1 MILYDS
7 RRTALTLGRLLARG
21 GEGSVYLVEGRP
33 GQLAK
38 VYTPA
43 KPDYE
48 PKLIRMRQ
56 NPPLA
61 PGQTGGHHAIA
72 WPADLLYDKGGA
84 FLGYLMPHV
93 QHAVPLFDV
102 FNPRRRAQTLP
113 GFDVRYLHRTARNL
127 AAAVAA
133 LHARDYVIGD
143 LNESNVLV
151 TPTAL
156 VTLIDTDSFQ
166 VIEHRQAQIVIYPCP
181 VGKPEY
187 TPPELQG
194 KTFIREMRQ
203 AEHDRFGLAVL
214 VFQLLMA
221 GSHPYRSRWLGAGDP
236 PSVAEKIAKGWFPYA
251 KAPAGPVAPP
261 SFAPPL
267 EWLHPPLADL
277 VRRCFEGGHLDAR
290 LRPPAAEWTYA
301 LAEAERALVSCPKGH
316 IYSGHLRTCPVCGSL
331 GRATVPPAAARSA
344 APTPRVEP
352 AGASR
357 GATPPAATPPTGRAG
372 SPPPRPASATTG
384 RSATTPPASQPG
396 PSRPASRPAQQPSA
410 APVGSAPR
418 PGASRQPSPPPWT
431 RPGSS
436 PPWSQSAPQPR
447 NAPRGATP
455 RTGPTTGVPSGTPF
469 GGVRSQIRWEWLRA
483 FIVTWLM
490 IQLGL
495 KPQPRT
501 APPPPPPP
509 PPPRPIAPRRSRWA
523 TVRRTAALVTVGG
536 AIAAATLF
544 AGDIGTWVAAQRDR
558 LPSRLPSLAAPA
570 PLLPTYIVQVDA
582 RQGWYQTSLSV
593 EAGTR
598 VDFEWVDGQWTTQ
611 TGQPTTGPEGSHFV
625 CSQQLPPSQ
634 CAEPLPGAP
643 RGSLIARLGD
653 QVFSVPASGYIIA
666 SQSGALAFRIN
677 DADAGLADNDG
688 QVRVK
693 VRFASKTP

>member
-33 GQLAK
+33 GLLAK

-48 PKLIRMRQ
+48 PKLTRMRQ

-72 WPADLLYDKGGA
+72 WPADLLYDNGGA

-113 GFDVRYLHRTARNL
+113 AFDSRYLHRTARNL

-214 VFQLLMA
+214 IFQLLMA

-236 PSVAEKIAKGWFPYA
+236 PAVAEKIARGWFPYA

-261 SFAPPL
+261 SLAPPL
-267 EWLHPPLADL
+267 EWLHPTLADL
-277 VRRCFEGGHLDAR
+277 MRRSFEGGHLDA
-290 LRPPAAEWTYA
+290 A
-301 LAEAERALVSCPKGH
+301 RAD
-316 IYSGHLRTCPVCGSL
+316 
-331 GRATVPPAAARSA
+331 AAREA
-344 APTPRVEP
+344 A
-352 AGASR
+352 
-357 GATPPAATPPTGRAG
+357 
-372 SPPPRPASATTG
+372 
-384 RSATTPPASQPG
+384 
-396 PSRPASRPAQQPSA
+396 
-410 APVGSAPR
+410 
-418 PGASRQPSPPPWT
+418 
-431 RPGSS
+431 
-436 PPWSQSAPQPR
+436 
-447 NAPRGATP
+447 
-455 RTGPTTGVPSGTPF
+455 
-469 GGVRSQIRWEWLRA
+469 
-483 FIVTWLM
+483 
-490 IQLGL
+490 
-495 KPQPRT
+495 
-501 APPPPPPP
+501 
-509 PPPRPIAPRRSRWA
+509 
-523 TVRRTAALVTVGG
+523 
-536 AIAAATLF
+536 
-544 AGDIGTWVAAQRDR
+544 
-558 LPSRLPSLAAPA
+558 
-570 PLLPTYIVQVDA
+570 
-582 RQGWYQTSLSV
+582 
-593 EAGTR
+593 
-598 VDFEWVDGQWTTQ
+598 
-611 TGQPTTGPEGSHFV
+611 
-625 CSQQLPPSQ
+625 
-634 CAEPLPGAP
+634 
-643 RGSLIARLGD
+643 
-653 QVFSVPASGYIIA
+653 
-666 SQSGALAFRIN
+666 
-677 DADAGLADNDG
+677 DADAAREDAGTTQEGTTDEL
-688 QVRVK
+688 
-693 VRFASKTP
+693 

>member
-48 PKLIRMRQ
+48 PKLTRMRQ

-113 GFDVRYLHRTARNL
+113 GFDARYLHRTARNL

-151 TPTAL
+151 TPSAL

-166 VIEHRQAQIVIYPCP
+166 VKEQRQAQIIIYPCP

-194 KTFIREMRQ
+194 KTFMGEIRQ

-214 VFQLLMA
+214 VFQLLMG
-221 GSHPYRSRWLGAGDP
+221 GSHPYRSRWLGQGDP
-236 PSVAEKIAKGWFPYA
+236 PPVAEKIAKGWFPYA

-267 EWLHPPLADL
+267 AWLHPPLADL
-277 VRRCFEGGHLDAR
+277 IRRSFEGGYLDAR
-290 LRPPAAEWTYA
+290 LRPAAAEWTDA
-301 LAEAERALVSCPKGH
+301 LAEAERALVACPKGH
-316 IYSGHLRTCPVCGSL
+316 IYSGHLRSCPVCGRL
-331 GRATVPPAAARSA
+331 GRAAVPPAASRAAATAPRAEPAHAPSRPTTAPVSA
-344 APTPRVEP
+344 APP
-352 AGASR
+352 
-357 GATPPAATPPTGRAG
+357 
-372 SPPPRPASATTG
+372 
-384 RSATTPPASQPG
+384 RSASTPQSRPTSAAPATASQPSQ
-396 PSRPASRPAQQPSA
+396 SRPTARPAQQPSP
-410 APVGSAPR
+410 APFGSSPR
-418 PGASRQPSPPPWT
+418 PATGRPTTPPPWS
-431 RPGSS
+431 RPAAS
-436 PPWSQSAPQPR
+436 PPWSQAAPR
-447 NAPRGATP
+447 NGARGSTP
-455 RTGPTTGVPSGTPF
+455 RTGPTSTLPPRSPF

-483 FIVTWLM
+483 LMVTWLM
-490 IQLGL
+490 LQLGL
-495 KPQPRT
+495 KPQPRPAPVT
-501 APPPPPPP
+501 AA
-509 PPPRPIAPRRSRWA
+509 PPPRPPTPAPTQRDGWA
-523 TVRRTAALVTVGG
+523 TVKRTAALVTVAG
-536 AIAAATLF
+536 AITAGALF
-544 AGDIGTWVAAQRDR
+544 AGDIQTWVATQRAL
-558 LPSRLPSLAAPA
+558 LPSRLPSITAVAPA
-570 PLLPTYIVQVDA
+570 LPTYIVQVDA
-582 RQGWYQTSLSV
+582 RQGWYQTNLTV

-598 VDFEWVDGQWTTQ
+598 VDFERVDGQWTTQ
-611 TGQPTTGPEGSHFV
+611 AGQSPYTGQEGSSFV

-653 QVFSVPASGYIIA
+653 QVFSVPPSGYIIA
-666 SQSGALAFRIN
+666 SQSGVLAFRIN
-677 DADAGLADNDG
+677 DADAGLGDNDG
-688 QVRVK
+688 EVRVK
-693 VRFASKTP
+693 VKLSPKTP